1 MSRGEDLV
9 EVTILGK
16 KILLRADGN
25 EEYVREVA
33 QYVDE
38 KMEESRTSPQISS
51 LNAAIMAALKIAD
64 DYFKALGTQKRAF
77 QQVEKQCIDLINYID
92 SKL

>member
-1 MSRGEDLV
+1 MATTGDTV
-9 EVTILGK
+9 EVTILGRK
-16 KILLRADGN
+16 MTLRADGN

-38 KMEESRTSPQISS
+38 KMEEANRMSQTSS
-51 LNAAIMAALKIAD
+51 LNVAILAAMNIAD
-64 DYFKALGTQKRAF
+64 DFFKSVGEQNRSFA
-77 QQVEKQCIDLINYID
+77 QVEQQCIELINYID

>member
-1 MSRGEDLV
+1 MATTGDTV
-9 EVTILGK
+9 EVTILGRK
-16 KILLRADGN
+16 MTLRADGN

-38 KMEESRTSPQISS
+38 KMEEAKRMSQTSS
-51 LNAAIMAALKIAD
+51 LNVAILAAMNIAD
-64 DYFKALGTQKRAF
+64 DFFKSVGEQNRSFA
-77 QQVEKQCIDLINYID
+77 QVEQQCIELINYID

>member
-1 MSRGEDLV
+1 MGNSKDAV

-16 KILLRADGN
+16 RIILRSDGN
-25 EEYVREVA
+25 DDYVREVA

-38 KMEESRTSPQISS
+38 KMEEAQKATKSS
-51 LNAAIMAALKIAD
+51 TINVAILAAMNIAD
-64 DYFKALGTQKRAF
+64 DFFKEVGHRKQTF
-77 QQVEKQCIDLINYID
+77 SQVEQQCIDLINYID

>member
-1 MSRGEDLV
+1 MSEKV

-16 KILLRADGN
+16 KLALRADGN

-33 QYVDE
+33 QYVDD
-38 KMEESRTSPQISS
+38 KMEQAKEMSQTSS
-51 LNAAIMAALKIAD
+51 LNVAILAAMNIAD
-64 DYFKALGTQKRAF
+64 DYFKVVGEQNRTF
-77 QQVEKQCIDLINYID
+77 TQVEQQCIDLINFID